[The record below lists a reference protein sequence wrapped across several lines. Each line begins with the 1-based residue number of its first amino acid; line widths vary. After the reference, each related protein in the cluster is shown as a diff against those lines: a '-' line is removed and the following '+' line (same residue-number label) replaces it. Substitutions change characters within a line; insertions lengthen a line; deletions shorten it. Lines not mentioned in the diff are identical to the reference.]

1 MNNVLQG
8 SIYPIVEEAGKEMTC
23 HSAMLEVRAVEVWRW
38 EYLCYTTK
46 ISDHES
52 DTGVSV

>member
-23 HSAMLEVRAVEVWRW
+23 HTAMLEVRAVEVWRW
-38 EYLCYTTK
+38 EYLCYMTK

>member
-38 EYLCYTTK
+38 EYLYYTTK